1 MFTTKHPPA
10 EVAQNKSRAA
20 VGCALVPPALA
31 AGGLCIPLAVA
42 EQDHQLRSA
51 KTIERKC
58 CLIVTCRHTHQKT
71 GRGAYYLLLNE
82 PIFCV
87 LAPIIAMLLWGS
99 RYWPGTPPP
108 PPPRAPPPPLQLRL
122 GICEVSQCGR
132 SSSDMAA
139 ACVFQCSCPPINDV
153 HASAQL
159 FGGSLYLW
167 LARRACVCRFL
178 LAVFISF
185 SCVPGLSAGVVRPC
199 VWSVRCVSS
208 CLKPVSNPY

>member
-31 AGGLCIPLAVA
+31 AGLCIPLAVA

-82 PIFCV
+82 PIFCFW
-87 LAPIIAMLLWGS
+87 APLIAQLLRGS

-108 PPPRAPPPPLQLRL
+108 PPPARASPPTAAPPRDLRSEPVRAVIKRYGCRL
-122 GICEVSQCGR
+122 CFPMFVST
-132 SSSDMAA
+132 
-139 ACVFQCSCPPINDV
+139 N
-153 HASAQL
+153 
-159 FGGSLYLW
+159 
-167 LARRACVCRFL
+167 
-178 LAVFISF
+178 
-185 SCVPGLSAGVVRPC
+185 
-199 VWSVRCVSS
+199 
-208 CLKPVSNPY
+208 K